1 MSRRAKR
8 EEEKVKGKWLY
19 KFIVVALF
27 VALVFFILKY
37 APNYVN
43 TEIADKTNLVINNSN
58 VTTDLKKDVFIED
71 GIIYISMEDISNF
84 FDPYVYYDEKYN
96 QIITTSNN
104 QITSM
109 VVGEN
114 TMVNNGSTVAT
125 SGTILQRD
133 GTYYIP
139 FSSFKDTY
147 NVEIAYIEATNTITV
162 DSKDRKYVVADSK
175 KENSLKAYPT
185 IFSRTVDKIEEQET
199 VTVVQNDENQNN
211 VVDGWVEIRTDTGK
225 LGYVKADT
233 LINELETRKAIE
245 EKKQVQ
251 GKISMAWDYYYE
263 LSTVPDRTGTTIQG
277 VNVMSPTFFTLVD
290 EGKGEVSD
298 NAGEDGK
305 AYVEWAHSN
314 GYMVWPSISNN
325 SYIETTSEIMRDY
338 NLRHRLI
345 ENIVSL
351 ILEYDLDGI
360 NIDFEYMH
368 DEDKDLFSRFIIELK
383 PRLSEIGKVLSVDV
397 TAPDGS
403 EEWSLCFDRNV
414 IGDVANYIVFMAY
427 DQNGDSASE
436 PGTNAGYDWVKVN
449 IDKFLGQEGVEA
461 DKIILGIPFY
471 TRVWEEQ
478 NGEIV
483 EIWRVDMKSLDEII
497 PESAERIWDDD
508 LKQYYVE
515 YVEDGITNKI
525 WIEDEESIKA
535 KLSLV
540 NEYNLAG
547 AAYWEKDRE
556 PDSIWP
562 VISEALGVE

>member
-84 FDPYVYYDEKYN
+84 FDPYVYYDDKYN
-96 QIITTSNN
+96 QIITTSDN

-175 KENSLKAYPT
+175 KENSVKAYPT
-185 IFSRTVDKIEEQET
+185 IFSRTVDKIDEQVT

-351 ILEYDLDGI
+351 IMEYDLDGI

-368 DEDKDLFSRFIIELK
+368 DEDKDLFSRFIIELE
-383 PRLSEIGKVLSVDV
+383 PRLREIGKVLSVDV

-414 IGDVANYIVFMAY
+414 IGDVADYIVFMAY
-427 DQNGDSASE
+427 DQNGDSSSE

-449 IDKFLGQEGVEA
+449 LDKFLGQEGVEPE
-461 DKIILGIPFY
+461 KIILGIPFY

-497 PESAERIWDDD
+497 PESAERVWDDD

-515 YVEDGITNKI
+515 FVEDGITNKI
-525 WIEDEESIKA
+525 WIEDAESIKA

-556 PDSIWP
+556 PDSIWQ
-562 VISEALGVE
+562 VVSETLDIE

>member
-58 VTTDLKKDVFIED
+58 VTADLKKDVFIED

-175 KENSLKAYPT
+175 KENSVKAYPT

-351 ILEYDLDGI
+351 IMEYDLDGI

-368 DEDKDLFSRFIIELK
+368 DEDKDLFSRFIIELE
-383 PRLSEIGKVLSVDV
+383 PRLREIGKVLSVDV

-414 IGDVANYIVFMAY
+414 IGDVADYIVFMAY
-427 DQNGDSASE
+427 DQNGDSSSE

-449 IDKFLGQEGVEA
+449 LDKFLGQEGVEPE
-461 DKIILGIPFY
+461 KIILGIPFY

-497 PESAERIWDDD
+497 PESAERVWDDD

-515 YVEDGITNKI
+515 FVEDGITNKI
-525 WIEDEESIKA
+525 WIEDAESIKS

-556 PDSIWP
+556 PDSIWQ
-562 VISEALGVE
+562 VVSETLDIE

>member
-84 FDPYVYYDEKYN
+84 FDPYVYYDDKYN
-96 QIITTSNN
+96 QIITTSDN

-175 KENSLKAYPT
+175 KENSVKAYPT

-351 ILEYDLDGI
+351 IMEYDLDGI

-368 DEDKDLFSRFIIELK
+368 DEDKDLFSRFIIELE
-383 PRLSEIGKVLSVDV
+383 PRLREIGKVLSVDV

-414 IGDVANYIVFMAY
+414 IGDVADYIVFMAY
-427 DQNGDSASE
+427 DQNGDSSSE

-449 IDKFLGQEGVEA
+449 LDKFLGQEGVEPE
-461 DKIILGIPFY
+461 KIILGIPFY

-497 PESAERIWDDD
+497 PESAERVWDDD

-515 YVEDGITNKI
+515 FVEDGITNKI
-525 WIEDEESIKA
+525 WIEDAESIKA

-556 PDSIWP
+556 PDSIWQ
-562 VISEALGVE
+562 VVSETLDIE

>member
-84 FDPYVYYDEKYN
+84 FDPYVYYDDKYN

-175 KENSLKAYPT
+175 KENSVKAYPT

-251 GKISMAWDYYYE
+251 GKISMVWDYYYE

-325 SYIETTSEIMRDY
+325 SCIETTSEIMRDY

-351 ILEYDLDGI
+351 IMEYDLDGI

-368 DEDKDLFSRFIIELK
+368 DEDKDLFSRFIIELE
-383 PRLSEIGKVLSVDV
+383 PRLREIGKVLSVDV

-414 IGDVANYIVFMAY
+414 IGDVADYIVFMAY
-427 DQNGDSASE
+427 DQNGDSSSE

-449 IDKFLGQEGVEA
+449 LDKFLGQEGVEPE
-461 DKIILGIPFY
+461 KIILGIPFY

-497 PESAERIWDDD
+497 PESAERVWDDD

-515 YVEDGITNKI
+515 FVEDGITNKI
-525 WIEDEESIKA
+525 WIEDAESIKS

-556 PDSIWP
+556 PDSIWQ
-562 VISEALGVE
+562 VVSETLDIE

>member
-27 VALVFFILKY
+27 VAAVFFVLKY

-43 TEIADKTNLVINNSN
+43 IEIADKVNLVINNSN
-58 VTTDLKKDVFIED
+58 VTGDLKKDVFIEN
-71 GIIYISMEDISNF
+71 GVIYISMEDISNF
-84 FDPYVYYDEKYN
+84 FDPYIYYDEKYN
-96 QIITTSNN
+96 QVITTSDN

-114 TMVNNGSTVAT
+114 TMVNNGSSVST
-125 SGTILQRD
+125 SGTIMQKD
-133 GTYYIP
+133 DTYYVP

-147 NVEIAYIEATNTITV
+147 NVEIAYIEETNTITV

-175 KENSLKAYPT
+175 KANSVKAYPT
-185 IFSRTVDKIEEQET
+185 MFSRTVDKIEEQET
-199 VTVVQNDENQNN
+199 VTIVQNDENQNN
-211 VVDGWVEIRTDTGK
+211 VVDGWVEIRTDIGK
-225 LGYVKADT
+225 IGYVKEDS
-233 LINELETRKAIE
+233 LINELATREAIE
-245 EKKQVQ
+245 KKSQIE

-263 LSTVPDRTGTTIQG
+263 YSSVPDRTGTDIQG

-290 EGKGEVSD
+290 EGRGEVSD

-338 NLRHRLI
+338 NLRHDLI
-345 ENIVSL
+345 ENIISL
-351 ILEYDLDGI
+351 IMEYDLDGI

-414 IGDVANYIVFMAY
+414 IGDVADYIVFMAY

-449 IDKFLGQEGVEA
+449 IDKFLGQEGVDA

>member
-84 FDPYVYYDEKYN
+84 FDPYVYYDDKYN

-175 KENSLKAYPT
+175 KENSVKAYPT

-290 EGKGEVSD
+290 EGRGEVSD

-338 NLRHRLI
+338 NLRHDLI
-345 ENIVSL
+345 ENIISL
-351 ILEYDLDGI
+351 IMEYDLDGI

-368 DEDKDLFSRFIIELK
+368 DEDKDLFSRFIIELE
-383 PRLSEIGKVLSVDV
+383 PRLREIGKVLSVDV

-414 IGDVANYIVFMAY
+414 IGDVADYIVFMAY
-427 DQNGDSASE
+427 DQNGDSSSE

-449 IDKFLGQEGVEA
+449 LDKFLGQEGVEPE
-461 DKIILGIPFY
+461 KIILGIPFY

-497 PESAERIWDDD
+497 PESAERVWDDD

-515 YVEDGITNKI
+515 FVEDGITNKI
-525 WIEDEESIKA
+525 WIEDAESIKS

-556 PDSIWP
+556 PDSIWQ
-562 VISEALGVE
+562 VVSETLDIE

>member
-58 VTTDLKKDVFIED
+58 VTIDLKKDVFIED

-96 QIITTSNN
+96 QIITTSDN

-175 KENSLKAYPT
+175 KENSVKAYPT

-298 NAGEDGK
+298 NAGKDGK

-351 ILEYDLDGI
+351 IMEYDLDGI

-368 DEDKDLFSRFIIELK
+368 DEDKDLFSRFIIELE
-383 PRLSEIGKVLSVDV
+383 PRLREIGKVLSVDV

-414 IGDVANYIVFMAY
+414 IGDVADYIVFMAY
-427 DQNGDSASE
+427 DQNGDSSSE

-449 IDKFLGQEGVEA
+449 LDKFLGQEGVEPE
-461 DKIILGIPFY
+461 KIILGIPFY

-497 PESAERIWDDD
+497 PESAERVWDDD

-515 YVEDGITNKI
+515 FVEDGITNKI
-525 WIEDEESIKA
+525 WIEDAESIKA

-556 PDSIWP
+556 PDSIWQ
-562 VISEALGVE
+562 VVSETLDIE

>member
-19 KFIVVALF
+19 KFTVVALF

-96 QIITTSNN
+96 QIITTSDN

-175 KENSLKAYPT
+175 KENSVKAYPT

-351 ILEYDLDGI
+351 IMEYDLDGI

-368 DEDKDLFSRFIIELK
+368 DEDKDLFSRFIIELE
-383 PRLSEIGKVLSVDV
+383 PRLREIGKVLSVDV

-414 IGDVANYIVFMAY
+414 IGDVADYIVFMAY
-427 DQNGDSASE
+427 DQNGDSSSE

-449 IDKFLGQEGVEA
+449 LDKFLGQEGVEPE
-461 DKIILGIPFY
+461 KIILGIPFY

-497 PESAERIWDDD
+497 PESAERVWDDD

-515 YVEDGITNKI
+515 FVEDGITNKI
-525 WIEDEESIKA
+525 WIEDAESIKA

-556 PDSIWP
+556 PDSIWQ
-562 VISEALGVE
+562 VVSETLDIE

>member
-84 FDPYVYYDEKYN
+84 FDPYVYYDDKYN

-175 KENSLKAYPT
+175 KENSVKAYPT

-351 ILEYDLDGI
+351 IMEYDLDGI

-368 DEDKDLFSRFIIELK
+368 DEDKDLFSRFIIELE
-383 PRLSEIGKVLSVDV
+383 PRLREIGKVLSVDV

-414 IGDVANYIVFMAY
+414 IGDVADYIVFMAY
-427 DQNGDSASE
+427 DQNGDSSSE

-449 IDKFLGQEGVEA
+449 LDKFLGQEGVEPE
-461 DKIILGIPFY
+461 KIILGIPFY

-497 PESAERIWDDD
+497 PESAERVWDDD

-515 YVEDGITNKI
+515 FVEDGITNKI
-525 WIEDEESIKA
+525 WIEDSESIKA

-556 PDSIWP
+556 SDSIWQ
-562 VISEALGVE
+562 VVSETLGVE

>member
-84 FDPYVYYDEKYN
+84 FDPYVYYDDKYN

-114 TMVNNGSTVAT
+114 TMVNNSSTVAT

-175 KENSLKAYPT
+175 KENSVKAYPT

-263 LSTVPDRTGTTIQG
+263 LSTVPDRAGTTIQG

-305 AYVEWAHSN
+305 AYVAWAHSN

-351 ILEYDLDGI
+351 IMEYDLDGI

-368 DEDKDLFSRFIIELK
+368 DEDKDLFSRFIIELE
-383 PRLSEIGKVLSVDV
+383 PRLREIGKVLSVDV

-414 IGDVANYIVFMAY
+414 IGDVADYIVFMAY
-427 DQNGDSASE
+427 DQNGDSSSE

-449 IDKFLGQEGVEA
+449 LDKFLGQEGVEPE
-461 DKIILGIPFY
+461 KIILGIPFY

-497 PESAERIWDDD
+497 PESAERVWDDD

-515 YVEDGITNKI
+515 FVEDGITNKI
-525 WIEDEESIKA
+525 WIEDAESIKS

-556 PDSIWP
+556 PDSIWQ
-562 VISEALGVE
+562 VVSETLDIE